1 MVCDPLI
8 FYFGGPNHISGADK
22 TSYQILKFCIQ
33 VRYIKYKP
41 NDNKLPQ
48 TGMVRVT
55 WPIFKLW
62 LSSYFGMGKDRHFKF
77 GVLIDIDE

>member
-55 WPIFKLW
+55 
-62 LSSYFGMGKDRHFKF
+62 
-77 GVLIDIDE
+77 